1 MLTIIMI
8 ISTIAVTI
16 LSTASF
22 SSQQVSIS
30 LIPNPKIDIV
40 LAKAKTETDLT
51 NFEMDILNAL
61 KSKNINTSQVKVSAI
76 ESFEIAVTQDFEW
89 QKYTHTG
96 PDNSS
101 YNSVQGDHITIDN
114 SNHSILFQGYGQ
126 KAYKDFLLYA
136 DKTDKTKTIDFN
148 VNTSTAYWHTLDAAG
163 FLINTEIVDGYIK
176 GYAVMIRNGYI
187 SIYKFKDNINAT
199 SFSNCSSGSMTTY
212 ADILTSYS
220 ISNGLGSHDIKLIV
234 EKDNVEVY
242 DNGNLAIS
250 YNVDPVSDT
259 AHGFGPIASYN
270 SHACTELS
278 KITFTDV
285 HMSVEN
291 VKEFSEVLRQ
301 PEWRDDSIKVM
312 VNIDDYANEEL
323 STGTSL
329 SELLTRLLNENIYF
343 VSWGNSTNKTQFEN
357 LIKANNNKGKYIS
370 NTNYN
375 SSISQ
380 TATYI
385 KTLVDQFTPSDKY
398 VILGDPINVVVNP
411 ESVRNN
417 TADANYPY
425 GKWKITHDFEYYEN
439 NIGQFSES
447 GKYVNNF
454 IDTFDKTGKYQ
465 ILYEDTAVVPENI
478 YVHRRPTAQISLR
491 RSGNSITLTS
501 ESYDLDSYTSGNKG
515 ISQEE
520 WKYKKATDTYWT
532 SGKLTTITGEDDY
545 IVQLRVKDYQNTWSN
560 TDSKYITNSVNAL
573 PVSSFSLKSE
583 TITRYDN
590 LVIIDSSY
598 DPAGGTISSRTWEVY
613 KGDKQ
618 IYKGTTPPTNYR
630 TQGVGSY
637 SIYLTVTNSRGKT
650 SERFGRTFTVIED
663 KIAPEVVVTPTECN
677 WLNSVTVN
685 LNFSDKGGSQFKQY
699 QYAITDSQSTPT
711 SWSSAI
717 TKANDSITITQEG
730 IKYLHIK
737 AQDNAGNTS
746 EDRVVGPFRIDRTN
760 PIINYTGDLTNT
772 KIDYVDIKLEATDT
786 LSGIK
791 SFTLNGNPISNQT
804 YRFAENGTYQL
815 VATDVAG
822 HSSTINLVINNI
834 YYNCTAGLEHPIY
847 SSSYDECPI
856 CNSYKGLTITENS
869 HVYNAKAQGVKYS
882 NPKNASIV
890 EYYSGSTT
898 KKIQHG
904 SYPYELKVVY
914 NGNQYKT
921 GVTGTYTIDQ
931 RHLTIDHIT
940 ANNRVYDRD
949 NYEIGIQGG
958 ELHNLVANNPDNIGF
973 TLNGAYVENNQ
984 AGKQTVKI
992 REMQLTNN
1000 QKQNYVL
1007 EQPSDI
1013 QVDILKDKLTIT
1025 GIKAQDRQYDGTN
1038 VVSLLEGTLLG
1049 IQEGDNVGFSLSAT
1063 GTSESKN
1070 VGTHKVQV
1078 PEITLAGD
1086 QSNNYYLVQPTY
1098 GTVKSTITPRVLTI
1112 DGITA
1117 TSPVYDRENT
1127 EIRIQN
1133 GVLHNLL
1140 ENNPD
1145 NIGFTL
1151 QGAYVENNHAGE
1163 QVVKINEVLLTNNE
1177 TGNYTLTQPADISVE
1192 IRAKELTIIDIVAKD
1207 RIYDGTKIVELSG
1220 GKLVGI
1226 CNGDKVKFNMP
1237 KNGEIENK
1245 NVGSWKV
1252 AIDTISLEGEDVAN
1266 YVIKQPE
1273 YGTVIAEITQRPLK
1287 VVELAG
1293 KNKIYDGNKTVEIIG
1308 GKLDGYI
1315 ENDNVF
1321 FKVSSTGE
1329 TESEKVGTWNVSIDP
1344 ITLSGED
1351 VPNYKFIQ
1359 LEEGEIK
1366 ATISTESGQL
1376 KIGCDDKIY
1385 DRKVVEPYVIE
1396 KNSTAEVEYTFYKSG
1411 TDEKIEQPYDVGVYD
1426 VIGYIPTDGNY
1437 TEVNSSKVT
1446 FKIKNPE
1453 EPLLQIKSQIISVNN
1468 EGINT
1473 DEKFKVNYRDE
1484 IEIKI
1489 EIDNSGKGNGYAQ
1502 KVITRLPD
1510 GIELAKDNE
1519 INKENGWQELERG
1532 VIETT
1537 KLSLENNI
1545 NNEIFSSKED
1555 TEVKEE
1561 NSDTT
1566 KDSEK
1571 EENSNVPE
1579 ISEETGEKAEIPE
1592 GFEEGEQKAEVF
1604 EESRET
1610 AEEPEL
1616 KEKITKQTLRLVLKV
1631 TDTSKQEKDITIN
1644 NEVIQQNIRGDVVPY
1659 TNGTQDKG
1667 KSQNSVQLEYLDFE
1681 VEKKIVKIIETDT
1694 STGAKKTYDIRQKPK
1709 QIIKID
1715 LKSSKIGHTK
1725 LEVVYQINVTNKGN
1739 KSGKVDKI
1747 VDILPA
1753 GVDFKVAENPGWS
1766 IDSEGNISYG
1776 KMSEE
1781 IKPNETKQVELK
1793 LNWNVTSGNLSA
1805 RTNYA
1810 MVQASNELDEILV
1823 KENRAV
1829 ITQTNNYNGSE
1840 MIVSIVT
1847 GQLVALWLTL
1857 TGVCVAVIAG
1867 GVALIKKYVVFK

>member
-1 MLTIIMI
+1 MLTIVMI

-40 LAKAKTETDLT
+40 LAKARTNTNVT
-51 NFEMDILNAL
+51 NFETDILNAL
-61 KSKNINTSQVKVSAI
+61 KTKNINTDNVKVSSIEAQEVNI
-76 ESFEIAVTQDFEW
+76 EESFSWNQDLDSSIGSIEITNNGQNVVMKGNTSKPGKNAIWIMPNEGQE
-89 QKYTHTG
+89 QKFTFDY
-96 PDNSS
+96 
-101 YNSVQGDHITIDN
+101 
-114 SNHSILFQGYGQ
+114 
-126 KAYKDFLLYA
+126 
-136 DKTDKTKTIDFN
+136 N
-148 VNTSTAYWHTLDAAG
+148 VNFGDSFDAAG
-163 FLINTEIVDGYIK
+163 MLLRVKEMPNNTLQGYMLSFNYSGAYGGADFYNTAKSISAIWKFTYDMNNATAMPTGTSKELVQTLNINTSGTLTVEATDSEIKISGGGLSETTVCEIDPDYETG
-176 GYAVMIRNGYI
+176 NGFGFCSVHYSHNCEKI
-187 SIYKFKDNINAT
+187 GGFTLENINLK
-199 SFSNCSSGSMTTY
+199 TT
-212 ADILTSYS
+212 
-220 ISNGLGSHDIKLIV
+220 V
-234 EKDNVEVY
+234 
-242 DNGNLAIS
+242 
-250 YNVDPVSDT
+250 
-259 AHGFGPIASYN
+259 
-270 SHACTELS
+270 
-278 KITFTDV
+278 
-285 HMSVEN
+285 
-291 VKEFSEVLRQ
+291 VKKFSEVLRQ
-301 PEWRDDSIKVM
+301 PEWRDESIKVL
-312 VNIDDYANEEL
+312 VNISDYSNDEL
-323 STGTSL
+323 KDNSSL
-329 SELLTRLLNENIYF
+329 SELLTRLLNENIHF

-357 LIKANNNKGKYIS
+357 LIKANNNKGKYIN
-370 NTNYN
+370 NTSYN

-385 KTLVDQFTPSDKY
+385 KKLVDELTPNDQY
-398 VILGDPINVVVNP
+398 VILGDPISVNVNP
-411 ESVRNN
+411 ESVKNN
-417 TADANYPY
+417 TADTHYPY

-478 YVHRRPTAQISLR
+478 YVHRRPTAQILLR

-501 ESYDLDSYTSGNKG
+501 ESYDLDSYTSGNRG

-520 WKYKKATDTYWT
+520 WKYKKATDTSWT

-560 TDSKYITNSVNAL
+560 PDSKYITNSVNAL
-573 PVSSFSLKSE
+573 PVASFSLKSE

-590 LVIIDSSY
+590 LEIVDSSY
-598 DPAGGTISSRTWEVY
+598 DPAGGTISSRSWEVY

-663 KIAPEVVVTPTECN
+663 KIAPEVVVTPTECS
-677 WLNSVTVN
+677 WSNSVTVN
-685 LNFSDKGGSQFKQY
+685 LSFSDKGGSQFKQY

-717 TKANDSITITQEG
+717 TKASDSITITQEG

-737 AQDNAGNTS
+737 AQDNAENIS

-760 PIINYTGDLTNT
+760 PIINYAGDLTNT

-822 HSSTINLVINNI
+822 HSSTVNLVINNI

-856 CNSYKGLTITENS
+856 CNSYKGLQVTESS
-869 HVYNAKAQGVKYS
+869 HVYNAKAQGVKYN

-914 NGNQYKT
+914 NGKQYKT

-958 ELHNLVANNPDNIGF
+958 ELHNLLANNPDNIGF

-984 AGKQTVKI
+984 AGNQTVKI
-992 REMQLTNN
+992 REIQLTNN

-1038 VVSLLEGTLLG
+1038 VVELLEGALLG
-1049 IQEGDNVGFSLSAT
+1049 IQEGDNVSFNLPET
-1063 GTSESKN
+1063 GTAENKN
-1070 VGTHKVQV
+1070 IGEHKVQV
-1078 PEITLAGD
+1078 PEITLTGD
-1086 QSNNYYLVQPTY
+1086 QASNYYLVQPTY
-1098 GTVKSTITPRVLTI
+1098 GAVKATITPRVLTI

-1117 TSPVYDRENT
+1117 ISPVYDRENA

-1177 TGNYTLTQPADISVE
+1177 TGNYTLIQPADISVE
-1192 IRAKELTIIDIVAKD
+1192 IRAKELTIIDIVTKD

-1220 GKLVGI
+1220 GKLVGV
-1226 CNGDKVKFNMP
+1226 CNGDKVRFNMP
-1237 KNGEIENK
+1237 ETGEIENK

-1252 AIDTISLEGEDVAN
+1252 TIDTISLEGEDIAN

-1321 FKVSSTGE
+1321 FDVPSTGE
-1329 TESEKVGTWNVSIDP
+1329 TESEKAGTWNVSIEP
-1344 ITLSGED
+1344 ITLKGED
-1351 VPNYKFIQ
+1351 VPNYEFTQ
-1359 LEEGEIK
+1359 PEEGEIK

-1376 KIGCDDKIY
+1376 KIGCNDKIY
-1385 DRKVVEPYVIE
+1385 DRKVIEPYVIE
-1396 KNSTAEVEYTFYKSG
+1396 KNSTAEVEYTYYKSG
-1411 TDEKIEQPYDVGVYD
+1411 TDEKVEQPYDVGVYD

-1437 TEVNSSKVT
+1437 TEANSAKVT

-1453 EPLLQIKSQIISVNN
+1453 EPLLQLKSRIISVNN
-1468 EGINT
+1468 KEIST
-1473 DEKFKVNYRDE
+1473 EEKFKVNYRDE

-1532 VIETT
+1532 VVETT

-1545 NNEIFSSKED
+1545 DNEIFSSKENLDDKEDDTSKDQKDQEGIEEDTLKDNQED
-1555 TEVKEE
+1555 TETIK
-1561 NSDTT
+1561 T
-1566 KDSEK
+1566 
-1571 EENSNVPE
+1571 P
-1579 ISEETGEKAEIPE
+1579 EETGEKPETPE
-1592 GFEEGEQKAEVF
+1592 GSK
-1604 EESRET
+1604 
-1610 AEEPEL
+1610 EEPEQ
-1616 KEKITKQTLRLVLKV
+1616 KEKITKQTLKLVLKV

-1644 NEVIQQNIRGDVVPY
+1644 NEVVQQNIRGDVVPY

-1667 KSQNSVQLEYLDFE
+1667 KSQDNVQLEYLDFE

-1694 STGAKKTYDIRQKPK
+1694 STGAKKTYDIQQKPK

-1747 VDILPA
+1747 IDILPA

-1766 IDSEGNISYG
+1766 IDSEGNISYEQ
-1776 KMSEE
+1776 MSEE
-1781 IKPNETKQVELK
+1781 IKPNETKQAELK

-1810 MVQASNELDEILV
+1810 MVQASDELDEILV

-1847 GQLVALWLTL
+1847 GQMVALWLTL
-1857 TGVCVAVIAG
+1857 TGVCIAVIAG